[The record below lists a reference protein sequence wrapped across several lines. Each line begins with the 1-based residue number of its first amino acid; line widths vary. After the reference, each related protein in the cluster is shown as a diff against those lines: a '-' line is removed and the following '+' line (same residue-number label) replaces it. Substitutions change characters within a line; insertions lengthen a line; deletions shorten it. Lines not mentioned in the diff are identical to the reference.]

1 MARRESRNIQKKN
14 IKKIIALLVIILVLI
29 ISIVIFVISRNK
41 LDTSKTRLI
50 INNNNVTERL
60 KQEVLIENNII
71 YLSIND
77 IKNFFDEYLYFE
89 KEINKIVTTYGSKI
103 AEIGFEEKSI
113 NINGAKKEIFAT
125 AIEKNEI
132 TYLPISE
139 MRDVYNIEIKYNNED
154 NVITMDS
161 LNKELIKADMLKNSS
176 VKSQPKFLSRKLDK
190 IKRGEGVV
198 IITETEN
205 GWAKV
210 RTEAGIMGYVKKD
223 KLTNIIT
230 LRENLVQKERTE
242 KVSLVWDY
250 FSQYAKAPD
259 RTSENIEG
267 IKIVSPAFFYIT
279 EKGEF
284 KENIGNAGKE
294 YIEWAH
300 SKNYEVWPMVSN
312 AEAGIEMTS
321 KILNSYEAR
330 RNLVEKIVAM
340 CVKYELDGI
349 NIDFENMYQEDKD
362 LFSRFIIE
370 LTPRMKD
377 IGVITSVDVTA
388 PDGSE
393 TWSLCYNR
401 NVIGDVADYIIFM
414 AYDQYGISSKK
425 PGTTAGYNWVETS
438 IKKFVGVQEDIDSNK
453 VILGIPFYTRIW
465 TITSNGEASSKVINM
480 KEIESII
487 PDNVQ
492 KVWDEELKQYII
504 EYTSGNTTKKIWIE
518 DLDSIKQ
525 KLSLVSQYELGGV
538 ACWEKDRETEEVW
551 SLIKENLK

>member
-1 MARRESRNIQKKN
+1 
-14 IKKIIALLVIILVLI
+14 
-29 ISIVIFVISRNK
+29 
-41 LDTSKTRLI
+41 
-50 INNNNVTERL
+50 
-60 KQEVLIENNII
+60 
-71 YLSIND
+71 
-77 IKNFFDEYLYFE
+77 
-89 KEINKIVTTYGSKI
+89 
-103 AEIGFEEKSI
+103 
-113 NINGAKKEIFAT
+113 
-125 AIEKNEI
+125 
-132 TYLPISE
+132 

-267 IKIVSPAFFYIT
+267 INVVSPAFFYIT

-465 TITSNGEASSKVINM
+465 TITSNGEASSNVINM
-480 KEIESII
+480 KEIEIII

>member
-1 MARRESRNIQKKN
+1 
-14 IKKIIALLVIILVLI
+14 
-29 ISIVIFVISRNK
+29 
-41 LDTSKTRLI
+41 
-50 INNNNVTERL
+50 
-60 KQEVLIENNII
+60 
-71 YLSIND
+71 
-77 IKNFFDEYLYFE
+77 
-89 KEINKIVTTYGSKI
+89 
-103 AEIGFEEKSI
+103 
-113 NINGAKKEIFAT
+113 
-125 AIEKNEI
+125 
-132 TYLPISE
+132 
-139 MRDVYNIEIKYNNED
+139 
-154 NVITMDS
+154 
-161 LNKELIKADMLKNSS
+161 
-176 VKSQPKFLSRKLDK
+176 
-190 IKRGEGVV
+190 
-198 IITETEN
+198 
-205 GWAKV
+205 
-210 RTEAGIMGYVKKD
+210 
-223 KLTNIIT
+223 
-230 LRENLVQKERTE
+230 
-242 KVSLVWDY
+242 
-250 FSQYAKAPD
+250 
-259 RTSENIEG
+259 
-267 IKIVSPAFFYIT
+267 
-279 EKGEF
+279 
-284 KENIGNAGKE
+284 
-294 YIEWAH
+294 
-300 SKNYEVWPMVSN
+300 
-312 AEAGIEMTS
+312 
-321 KILNSYEAR
+321 
-330 RNLVEKIVAM
+330 M